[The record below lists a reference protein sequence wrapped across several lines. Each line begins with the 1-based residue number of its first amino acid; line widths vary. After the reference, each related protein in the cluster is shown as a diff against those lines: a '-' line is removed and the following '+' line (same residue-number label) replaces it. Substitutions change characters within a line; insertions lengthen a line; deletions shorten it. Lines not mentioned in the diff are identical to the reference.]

1 VGQEETLHSLGVVR
15 FTSLLLVSLDV
26 GSYDV
31 SGMFPATLRETL
43 TVGTCVDCDWNWRCL
58 GVLFVP

>member
-1 VGQEETLHSLGVVR
+1 MGQEETLHSLGIVW

-31 SGMFPATLRETL
+31 SGTFPATLRETL
-43 TVGTCVDCDWNWRCL
+43 TVGTCAHCDWNWRRF